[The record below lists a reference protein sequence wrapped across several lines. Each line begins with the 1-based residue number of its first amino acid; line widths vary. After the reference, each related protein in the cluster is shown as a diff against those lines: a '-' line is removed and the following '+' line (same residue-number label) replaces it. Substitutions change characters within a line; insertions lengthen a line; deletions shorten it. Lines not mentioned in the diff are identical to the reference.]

1 MKSILLVFLLL
12 AGCTTHIPV
21 PQQSPEVS
29 KIAYA
34 IKDSFDS
41 SRIDLA
47 DEYTN
52 QLSYLIVPPA
62 SKIQISPIIK
72 DGKRT
77 VILPEKFKD
86 KNVVVVGTKEWDDLL
101 KIKDIASQLA
111 EDKSNLTEQLNSVQE
126 ELRKQNELKTQLI
139 QDNADLKSEVDA
151 VKAKLFKRTVY
162 LVGLV
167 LLVGAY
173 FYIKIKGIFPL
184 PI

>member
-1 MKSILLVFLLL
+1 MKSLLLVFLIL

-52 QLSYLIVPPA
+52 QLSYLIIPPVN
-62 SKIQISPIIK
+62 KIQISPILK

-86 KNVVVVGTKEWDDLL
+86 KNVVVVGSKDWDELL
-101 KIKDIASQLA
+101 KIKNIASQLA
-111 EDKSNLTEQLNSVQE
+111 EDKNNLTEQLNGVQD
-126 ELRKQNELKTQLI
+126 ELRKQYELKTQLI
-139 QDNADLKSEVDA
+139 EDNANLKSEVESI
-151 VKAKLFKRTVY
+151 KSTLFKRTTY
-162 LVGLV
+162 LVSLI
-167 LLVGAY
+167 LLIGAY
-173 FYIKIKGIFPL
+173 FFIKIKGIFPL

>member
-1 MKSILLVFLLL
+1 MKSILLVFLILT
-12 AGCTTHIPV
+12 GCTAHIPIS
-21 PQQSPEVS
+21 QQSSEVS

-52 QLSYLIVPPA
+52 QLSYLILPPTN
-62 SKIQISPIIK
+62 KIQISPIIR

-86 KNVVVVGTKEWDDLL
+86 KSVIVIGTKEWDELL
-101 KIKDIASQLA
+101 KIKSIASQLA
-111 EDKSNLTEQLNSVQE
+111 VDKTNLIEQLNSVEE
-126 ELRKQNELKTQLI
+126 ELRKQNELKIQLM
-139 QDNADLKSEVDA
+139 QDNASLKSEVTDI
-151 VKAKLFKRTVY
+151 KSKLFKRNTYIVS
-162 LVGLV
+162 
-167 LLVGAY
+167 LLLLIGAY
-173 FYIKIKGIFPL
+173 IFIKIKGIFPL